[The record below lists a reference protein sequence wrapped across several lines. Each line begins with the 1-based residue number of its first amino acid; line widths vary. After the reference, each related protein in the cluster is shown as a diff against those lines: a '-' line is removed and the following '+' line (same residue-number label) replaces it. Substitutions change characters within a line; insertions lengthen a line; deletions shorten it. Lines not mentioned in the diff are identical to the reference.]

1 MARAARW
8 LAGGAGMLN
17 LLFLIGLLSIA
28 SASLIDEIIYSTP
41 ASFLAVLT
49 IPLIT
54 AILTPA
60 CTAFC
65 AWAWKNGYWN
75 LTGRIHYTSVVLALL
90 TFIWWLNNW
99 NLLGYKL

>member
-1 MARAARW
+1 
-8 LAGGAGMLN
+8 MLN
-17 LLFLIGLLSIA
+17 LLFLIGLMSIA
-28 SASLIDEIIYSTP
+28 SASQINEIIYSTP
-41 ASFLAVLT
+41 AYFLAVLT

-54 AILTPA
+54 AILTLA

-65 AWAWKNGYWN
+65 ASAWKRGYWS

-90 TFIWWLNNW
+90 TFTWWLNNW

>member
-1 MARAARW
+1 
-8 LAGGAGMLN
+8 MLN
-17 LLFLIGLLSIA
+17 LFFLIGLISFA
-28 SASLIDEIIYSTP
+28 SVSLTNEIIYSTP
-41 ASFLAVLT
+41 ASLIALLT

-54 AILTPA
+54 AILSLA

-65 AWAWKNGYWN
+65 AFAWKRGYWS

-90 TFIWWLNNW
+90 IFTWWLNNW